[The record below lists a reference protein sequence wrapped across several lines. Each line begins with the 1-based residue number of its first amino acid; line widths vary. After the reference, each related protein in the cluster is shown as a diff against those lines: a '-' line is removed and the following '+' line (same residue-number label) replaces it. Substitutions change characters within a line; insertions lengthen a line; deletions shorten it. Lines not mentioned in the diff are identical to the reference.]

1 VTFREEMQRQVGN
14 RPPMTGFAENAP
26 HAHRAQLAQLAVLAA
41 AVAVAAVVVG
51 WLLIHGKGDTRS
63 RASGPAL
70 VSQTQLEELASSS
83 AEPIYWAGPRKGFS
97 YELTRTAD
105 GRTYVRY
112 LPRGVAAGDQRPEFL
127 VVGTY
132 ERPHAFTELS
142 HAGMRT
148 GATSVKLDRGGVLV
162 FTNRRPHSVYFSYP
176 GANNQ
181 VEIFARSGATARA
194 LVLHGEV
201 TPIR

>member
-1 VTFREEMQRQVGN
+1 
-14 RPPMTGFAENAP
+14 MTGFAENAP
-26 HAHRAQLAQLAVLAA
+26 HAHRAQLAQLAVFAA

-83 AEPIYWAGPRKGFS
+83 TEPIYWAGPRKGFS

-112 LPRGVAAGDQRPEFL
+112 LPHGVPAGDRRAEFL
-127 VVGTY
+127 VVG
-132 ERPHAFTELS
+132 R
-142 HAGMRT
+142 
-148 GATSVKLDRGGVLV
+148 TSVPTLL
-162 FTNRRPHSVYFSYP
+162 
-176 GANNQ
+176 A
-181 VEIFARSGATARA
+181 I
-194 LVLHGEV
+194 
-201 TPIR
+201 